1 MFTMLTA
8 FTPVKGWATTADRP
22 EEGPVPTTTRSAR
35 RRDATLAE
43 IKATA
48 RALVVRSGPEALTL
62 RATAREMG
70 LTAPALY
77 RYVSSHEDLVTAV
90 CHDVL
95 DEVTATLE
103 AARDTEPGTDPVAR
117 LMAACRAFRSWS
129 LAHPREF
136 QLTFASVA
144 DRPPQGHQA
153 AGESIS
159 FGAVFL
165 GIFVEIW
172 ERRPFP
178 VPPAEGLPPALVR
191 QLDAFAAATGS
202 ELPAG
207 ALVAYLGGWVRL
219 YGSVTLEV
227 FGHLGFALSDAEALF
242 EAMLADMCS
251 QLTAGTGKP
260 G

>member
-1 MFTMLTA
+1 M
-8 FTPVKGWATTADRP
+8 P
-22 EEGPVPTTTRSAR
+22 PTTRRAR
-35 RRDATLAE
+35 QREATLAE
-43 IKATA
+43 DKTTA
-48 RALVVRSGPEALTL
+48 RALLVRSGPEALTL

-77 RYVSSHEDLVTAV
+77 RYVAGHEDLVAAV
-90 CHDVL
+90 CQDVL
-95 DEVTATLE
+95 DEVTAALE
-103 AARDTEPGTDPVAR
+103 TARDTEPLTDPVAR
-117 LMAACRAFRSWS
+117 LMAACRAFREWA

-144 DRPPQGHQA
+144 ERPPPGHELVGA
-153 AGESIS
+153 DIS

-172 ERRPFP
+172 ERQPFP
-178 VPPAEGLPPALVR
+178 VPPAEALPPDLVS
-191 QLDAFAAATGS
+191 QLDVFAAATATG
-202 ELPAG
+202 LPTG

-242 EAMLADMCS
+242 EAMLEDMRA
-251 QLTAGTGKP
+251 QLSATAGSAPPTGRRPP
-260 G
+260 GPAPART